1 MAQLTMAV
9 IYGSRSCEHDVSVVS
24 ALQFMDAAEKGGYRV
39 APVYIARDGKWYTG
53 DALREVAVYQR
64 FDPAAH
70 GLRRAQFDVAA
81 GSGDL
86 IAWPPP
92 KRKGLF
98 GGGEESPVFAHIDVA
113 APVLHGLH
121 GEDGTV
127 QGLLELAGIP
137 YTSAGVMGSA
147 VGMDKVAM
155 KLLFI
160 GAGLPALPYTWFLR
174 DAWERDSEA
183 VIAQVEK
190 ALAYPV
196 FVKPANLGSSI
207 GIGRAT
213 DRESLRKAI
222 EVAASFD
229 RRVLVEAGVSNP
241 KEVNCSVL
249 GYAEEVRASVCEMPV
264 STEEFLTYQ
273 DKYLRAAKGE
283 GPGGGS
289 KGMQSLA
296 RQVPA
301 PIGEEMTKRAQ
312 KLACDAFRV
321 LDCKGAVRVDMLLSE
336 DGALCINEINT
347 IPGSLAFYLWAE
359 EGVAYPELIERM
371 VEYAF
376 EAHAQ
381 KKRSVFA
388 YDSTILQSYQQGK
401 RAAKGEKT

>member
-1 MAQLTMAV
+1 MAQLTIAV

-24 ALQFMDAAEKGGYRV
+24 ALQFMDAAEKGGYKV
-39 APVYIARDGKWYTG
+39 TPLYIARDGKWYTG
-53 DALREVAVYQR
+53 DALRDVSVYQR

-70 GLRRAQFDVAA
+70 AVRCAQFDIAA
-81 GSGDL
+81 GSGNL

-98 GGGEESPVFAHIDVA
+98 GGGENPLITHIDVA

-127 QGLLELAGIP
+127 QGLLELADIP

-147 VGMDKVAM
+147 VGMDKIAM

-160 GAGLPALPYTWFLR
+160 GAGLPVLPHTWFLR
-174 DAWERDSEA
+174 DAWERDPEK
-183 VIAQVEK
+183 VLAQCEEQ
-190 ALAYPV
+190 LAYPV

-207 GIGRAT
+207 GIGRAN
-213 DRESLRKAI
+213 DRASLQKAI
-222 EVAASFD
+222 EVAVSFD
-229 RRVLVEAGVSNP
+229 RRVLVEAGVVNP

-249 GYAEEVRASVCEMPV
+249 GYGEDVRASVCEMPV

-273 DKYLRAAKGE
+273 DKYLRASKGE
-283 GPGGGS
+283 GTGGGS

-296 RQVPA
+296 RRVPA
-301 PIGEEMTKRAQ
+301 PIGDEMTARAQ

-321 LDCKGAVRVDMLLSE
+321 LDCKGAVRVDMLISE
-336 DGALCINEINT
+336 DGSLYVNEINT

-359 EGVAYPELIERM
+359 EGLAYPALIERM
-371 VEYAF
+371 VECAF
-376 EAHAQ
+376 QAHAQ
-381 KKRSVFA
+381 KTRNVFA
-388 YDSTILQSYQQGK
+388 YDSTILQSYQQGQ
-401 RAAKGEKT
+401 RASKGAKTE